1 MQVGQATIAQ
11 LLGASVLGDGLGT
24 LRHGV
29 LGQLSRKKETN
40 RSLDLTGGDGRP
52 LVVVGQ
58 LASLSGDPFK
68 EIVDE
73 GVHDGHRLGRDSS
86 VWVDLLQYLV
96 NVDGIRLLRLALPL
110 LLVALGD
117 RLGSF
122 ATLGCGLA
130 RSLGRHSR
138 VGLKSATLK
147 KCYQAV

>member
-1 MQVGQATIAQ
+1 MTIRHKDASIGQAIIAQ
-11 LLGASVLGDGLGT
+11 LVGASVLGDGLGA

-40 RSLDLTGGDGRP
+40 RSLDLTGGDGGP
-52 LVVVGQ
+52 
-58 LASLSGDPFK
+58 
-68 EIVDE
+68 
-73 GVHDGHRLGRDSS
+73 RLGRDSS
-86 VWVDLLQYLV
+86 VWMDLLQYLV
-96 NVDGIRLLRLALPL
+96 DVDGIRLLPLALPL